1 MEHQNLDKSNKV
13 CYLKEAALFLL
24 VIGIVTKNCRTRKL
38 LLLPCM
44 YRYTFNFKLKLAN
57 TPLQKLATFYMFN
70 EKQKDDGM
78 DQNTFPCFYGD
89 YVTTSQ

>member
-1 MEHQNLDKSNKV
+1 
-13 CYLKEAALFLL
+13 
-24 VIGIVTKNCRTRKL
+24 
-38 LLLPCM
+38 M

-89 YVTTSQ
+89 YVTTNQ